1 MPQDTKIKNIVNKIL
16 KIDNEKPDGLAKI
29 TNTYKDLDKKIN
41 EYNDDEF
48 KGLINQICLQNQPL
62 GLTQYSERLNEM
74 IFERVQFEQLLKL
87 LTVQPDFLPAAV
99 VTQKKIATNILSK
112 YDNDRLFDILKI
124 TKQGQPNT
132 FTRLLNINFD
142 CVPQIEETDYN
153 KIIKSKFK
161 NAVLQ
166 CTSDQLTELLTDR
179 LPNHPNP
186 LIKSIIFKPEL
197 TVSMISRLNLDQT
210 KQVLEPFGQ
219 DDPLQQAESSLKN
232 QGAKEPILIWAIENK
247 HPLARLFIFDPKNEP
262 LLAHK
267 TVASWLKNQIHLKE
281 KLQPLIKNQIN
292 IIEKNYTSSR
302 VTRIADGIFSNTTS
316 QLDHLYPLVI
326 TDQPMIASET
336 FSNKASKKI
345 DNTEHLAPSE
355 ASVKENNDP
364 NAPKP
369 G

>member
-1 MPQDTKIKNIVNKIL
+1 MSKNLKIKKIAE
-16 KIDNEKPDGLAKI
+16 KIKTYHEKPDELAKI
-29 TNTYKDLDKKIN
+29 IN
-41 EYNDDEF
+41 AYNDDEF
-48 KGLINQICLQNQPL
+48 RDFIDEICQQSQPL

-74 IFERVQFEQLLKL
+74 IFERVQFEQLLQL
-87 LTVQPDFLPAAV
+87 LTAQPDFLPAAI
-99 VTQKKIATNILSK
+99 VTQKKVATNILSK
-112 YDNDRLFDILKI
+112 NDNNRLFDILKI

-142 CVPQIEETDYN
+142 CVETDDN

-197 TVSMISRLNLDQT
+197 TVSMISKLNLDQT
-210 KQVLEPFGQ
+210 QKVLEPFGQ
-219 DDPLQQAESSLKN
+219 DGPLQQAESSLKN
-232 QGAKEPILIWAIENK
+232 QGAEEPILLWAIENK
-247 HPLARLFIFDPKNEP
+247 HPLASLFIFDPKNEP

-267 TVASWLKNQIHLKE
+267 TVASWLKNQTHLKE
-281 KLQPLIKNQIN
+281 KLQPLINNQIN
-292 IIEKNYTSSR
+292 IIEKNYKSSR
-302 VTRIADGIFSNTTS
+302 VTRIANGIFSNTTS
-316 QLDHLYPLVI
+316 QLDQLYPLVI
-326 TDQPMIASET
+326 DKQTMIASET
-336 FSNKASKKI
+336 FSDKASKT
-345 DNTEHLAPSE
+345 NHLAPSE